1 MPPPKRPGG
10 PPRPGGGGPRPGGP
24 GGARRGGGG
33 RGPGGPPRTGG
44 GPSPRPQPEEDE
56 SGGKEAGI
64 EVEGVIVE
72 ALPNAMFRVEI
83 PVGELKKVVLAH
95 VSGKIR
101 QNYIRILPGDKVLV
115 ELSPYDLERG
125 RIRYRY
131 KS

>member
-1 MPPPKRPGG
+1 MPAPKRPSG
-10 PPRPGGGGPRPGGP
+10 PPRPGGGSGGGARGGGRPVNRGPRP
-24 GGARRGGGG
+24 AS
-33 RGPGGPPRTGG
+33 PPANTA
-44 GPSPRPQPEEDE
+44 PKPKEPVESSKEE
-56 SGGKEAGI
+56 GI
-64 EVEGVIVE
+64 EVEGVITD

-83 PVGELKKVVLAH
+83 PVGETTKSVLAH
-95 VSGKIR
+95 VSGKMR

>member
-10 PPRPGGGGPRPGGP
+10 PPRPGGGARRPGT
-24 GGARRGGGG
+24 GGGG
-33 RGPGGPPRTGG
+33 GTRRPPGPP
-44 GPSPRPQPEEDE
+44 PSARKPQPEDE
-56 SGGKEAGI
+56 YQKEAGI
-64 EVEGVIVE
+64 EVEGVIAE

-83 PVGELKKVVLAH
+83 PVGDQKKTILAH
-95 VSGKIR
+95 VSGKMR
-101 QNYIRILPGDKVLV
+101 QNYIRILPGDRVLV